1 MSAAASTGLKRTV
14 LLAVDDSENARR
26 AVDYAG
32 AMLGGRE
39 GFHVTLLH
47 VISEPEE
54 DYFPKLEEKQ
64 QWLEQYRRRIT
75 AVLEDY
81 RRRLVDAGVSEGG
94 IRIHTPL
101 KFCPSIA
108 ECILSEL
115 ETTGYGTIVVGRQG
129 LSRKEEFLFGSVSS
143 KIVSHARNCAVWVVA

>member
-1 MSAAASTGLKRTV
+1 
-14 LLAVDDSENARR
+14 
-26 AVDYAG
+26 VDYAG

-54 DYFPKLEEKQ
+54 DYFPKIEEKQ

-94 IRIHTPL
+94 IPGSHPPAVLPL
-101 KFCPSIA
+101 HRRVHF
-108 ECILSEL
+108 
-115 ETTGYGTIVVGRQG
+115 GRT
-129 LSRKEEFLFGSVSS
+129 
-143 KIVSHARNCAVWVVA
+143 